1 MVCVAHLLG
10 LREHGALARENAR
23 KYLFSAVIT
32 LLFARFMPYSVFYVV
47 IASVSL
53 TLALLSR
60 LNITEKLKAKKRNG

>member
-1 MVCVAHLLG
+1 M
-10 LREHGALARENAR
+10 
-23 KYLFSAVIT
+23 
-32 LLFARFMPYSVFYVV
+32 LFARFMPYSVFYVV